1 MAELRS
7 KEDRLEKHLATAR
20 KESKQLQ
27 GTIEQLE
34 KGTKEVKR
42 ETDQWQQSKTSLQ
55 VLR

>member
-7 KEDRLEKHLATAR
+7 KEDRLEKHLATSR